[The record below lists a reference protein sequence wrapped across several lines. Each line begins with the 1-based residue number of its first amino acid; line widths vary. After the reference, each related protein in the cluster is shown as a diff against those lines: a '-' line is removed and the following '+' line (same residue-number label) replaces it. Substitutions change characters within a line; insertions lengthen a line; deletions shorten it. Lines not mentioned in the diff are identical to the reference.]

1 MGRHLI
7 NPMEALSSV
16 GNKGYFYYCQTSG
29 VLKTKELFVVGL
41 IDRIFVLI
49 QRKKRRQREKWVF
62 FEG

>member
-1 MGRHLI
+1 
-7 NPMEALSSV
+7 MEALSSV

-49 QRKKRRQREKWVF
+49 QRKKATSLMLRKHLINLA
-62 FEG
+62 